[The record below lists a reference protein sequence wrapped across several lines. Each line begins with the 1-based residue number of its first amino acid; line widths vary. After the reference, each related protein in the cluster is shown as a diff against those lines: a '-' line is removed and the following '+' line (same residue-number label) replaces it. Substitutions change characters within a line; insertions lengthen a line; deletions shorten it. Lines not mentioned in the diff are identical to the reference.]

1 MLVDKI
7 VLKIF
12 YVSFGLIVATKNL
25 QAVESSV
32 NYRLGTSYT
41 DNSLLA
47 AKNKKDELTI
57 NSLVGFSLGDQLR
70 VINYSLLANV
80 NYTNYTKNTLADT
93 TFYRMLA
100 DFNWE
105 IIPSSLI
112 WQINNN
118 LSVQEINRL
127 NRPLPTN
134 KQQVNIFSTGPSYI
148 YRLSPIN
155 RILLDYRYS
164 DIKYDKKILITNVDN
179 QRNVYKLAVEHKISA
194 ASSITLNYDD
204 TAVNYLDETNNI
216 DFTGNSIYL
225 SYNAVKARSTI
236 ALSAGVSKAK
246 LVTNTRDYKSD
257 FFNAQWDYQ
266 INFGSNLSARYRK
279 GLSDASSDIGLSN
292 FLNSGG
298 VNNANINDSSIFTVE
313 RFYLIYNQ
321 IKANWK
327 TSYILNGVEQDYD
340 EVRPTQKT
348 LGGIVNFNY
357 NLSRTL
363 VLTSS
368 VSQVV
373 RKSLASNEIKT
384 NDRMFSIGTR
394 YYISTNLQFITQYRR
409 NNRTSNQ
416 VGRSYDENVLSL
428 SLTYSNA
435 PLAVVPQR

>member
-1 MLVDKI
+1 MLVNKI

-12 YVSFGLIVATKNL
+12 CVSLGLIVLTKNL
-25 QAVESSV
+25 QALESSM

-41 DNSLLA
+41 DNSLLTLN
-47 AKNKKDELTI
+47 NKRDELTV
-57 NSLVGFSLGDQLR
+57 NTLVGFSLGDQLR

-80 NYTNYTKNTLADT
+80 NYTNYTKDTLADT
-93 TFYRMLA
+93 TFYTMIA

-105 IIPSSLI
+105 IIPSSLT
-112 WQINNN
+112 WQVNNN
-118 LSVQEINRL
+118 LSVREINQL

-148 YRLSPIN
+148 YRLSAIN
-155 RILLDYRYS
+155 RVLLDYRYS
-164 DIKYDKKILITNVDN
+164 DIKFDRKLLVTNVDN
-179 QRNVYKLAVEHKISA
+179 QRSVYTLALEHQISA
-194 ASSITLNYDD
+194 VSNISLNYDN
-204 TAVNYLDETNNI
+204 TSVNYLDETSNT
-216 DFTGNSIYL
+216 DFTGNAIYL

-236 ALSAGVSKAK
+236 AFSGGVTKAK

-257 FFNAQWDYQ
+257 FFSAQWDYQ
-266 INFGSNLSARYRK
+266 INFSSNLSARYRK
-279 GLSDASSDIGLSN
+279 GLSEASNDVGLAN

-298 VNNANINDSSIFTVE
+298 VNNANLNDSSIFTVE
-313 RFYLIYNQ
+313 RFYFIYNQ

-348 LGGIVNFNY
+348 LGGTVAFDY
-357 NLSRTL
+357 NLSRSL
-363 VLTSS
+363 VLTSLL
-368 VSQVV
+368 SQVA
-373 RKSLASNEIKT
+373 RKSLTSNEIKT
-384 NDRMFSIGTR
+384 NDRIYSIGTR
-394 YYISTNLQFITQYRR
+394 YYISNNLQFITQYRK

-416 VGRSYDENVLSL
+416 AGRSYDENVLTI